1 MSSDLNNWDDDY
13 GRTVLACYGARHRS
27 FVRIYT
33 TFIAFSFGFVAFI
46 LAPMMALKL
55 DEQSLPGE
63 ISQQEEELQTVQ
75 PRHSELKAKNEALHE
90 ELGPLSDELAKLDA
104 EQAIKRR
111 EETAA
116 REAEAQAKEQLTAKF
131 RERSETQH
139 VLHGVRIAM
148 DPEKYANLQKA
159 AKRIYDEKLAAAK
172 ALEVKITQLNIEEE
186 DLQRDLS
193 IVERELERIQT
204 QRGILANRALPIRQQ
219 ATEIE
224 TQAKGLEEKI
234 EAANQKLKLGRDAL
248 TQMEQR
254 RIDIQNRL
262 SNVQSPVGALPLS
275 LTEAS
280 LAFPFIVAVGF
291 LICAILLADLLRL
304 RCEYHRVVSAQQA
317 IEAETI
323 RHRLALVVPL
333 WLDPLKTAWRNSGG
347 AALVFLPALAYV
359 VIIWL
364 LTTDQFFD
372 LEAKRLDHH
381 LIRFYGVL
389 YVVGVLFV
397 LIGARRILAEWSAY
411 RAMLI
416 PEPPPAKEMDKRGQA
431 P

>member
-1 MSSDLNNWDDDY
+1 MNNWDDDY
-13 GRTVLACYGARHRS
+13 GRTVLACYDARHRS

-63 ISQQEEELQTVQ
+63 ISQQEEALQTIQ
-75 PRHSELKAKNEALHE
+75 PRHDELEAKNEALQE

-104 EQAIKRR
+104 EQAIQRR

-116 REAEAQAKEQLTAKF
+116 REAKAQTKEQLRAKFKGRSEAQAM
-131 RERSETQH
+131 
-139 VLHGVRIAM
+139 LHGARIAM
-148 DPEKYANLQKA
+148 DPEKYPNLQEA
-159 AKRIYDEKLAAAK
+159 AKRIYGEQLEAAK
-172 ALEVKITQLNIEEE
+172 ALEVKIAQLTVEEE
-186 DLQRDLS
+186 DLQRDLA
-193 IVERELERIQT
+193 IVERELKRIQT
-204 QRGILANRALPIRQQ
+204 QREILANRALPIRQQ

-224 TQAKGLEEKI
+224 IRAKELEAKI
-234 EAANQKLKLGRDAL
+234 EEASQKLTLGQDAL

-262 SNVQSPVGALPLS
+262 SNIQSPVGALPLS

-317 IEAETI
+317 LGAETI

-372 LEAKRLDHH
+372 LEARRLDHH

-397 LIGARRILAEWSAY
+397 LIGVWRILAEWSAY
-411 RAMLI
+411 LAMLS
-416 PEPPPAKEMDKRGQA
+416 PKPTPAKEMDKRGQA
-431 P
+431 A

>member
-13 GRTVLACYGARHRS
+13 GRTVLACYDARHRS

-33 TFIAFSFGFVAFI
+33 TFIAFGFGFVAFI

-63 ISQQEEELQTVQ
+63 ISQQEEELQTIQ
-75 PRHSELKAKNEALHE
+75 PRLAELKAKNDALHE
-90 ELGPLSDELAKLDA
+90 KLGPLIAALAKLDA
-104 EQAIKRR
+104 EQAIKQR

-116 REAEAQAKEQLTAKF
+116 REAQAQAQEQLTAKF

-139 VLHGVRIAM
+139 VLHAARIAM
-148 DPEKYANLQKA
+148 DPEKYRNLQEA
-159 AKRIYDEKLAAAK
+159 AKRIYDEKIEEKK
-172 ALEVKITQLNIEEE
+172 ALEVKIAQLTVEEE
-186 DLQRDLS
+186 ALQRDLA
-193 IVERELERIQT
+193 IVEGALKQIQT
-204 QRGILANRALPIRQQ
+204 QREILANRALPIRQQ
-219 ATEIE
+219 ATQIE
-224 TQAKGLEEKI
+224 TRAKALEEKI
-234 EAANQKLKLGRDAL
+234 AEASQKLTLGQDAL
-248 TQMEQR
+248 TQMEHR
-254 RIDIQNRL
+254 RIDIQDRL
-262 SNVQSPVGALPLS
+262 RNFQSPVGALPLS

-280 LAFPFIVAVGF
+280 LAFPFLVAVGF

-304 RCEYHRVVSAQQA
+304 RCEYHRLVAAQQA
-317 IEAETI
+317 LGAETI

-359 VIIWL
+359 VIVWL
-364 LTTDQFFD
+364 LATDQFFD
-372 LEAKRLDHH
+372 LEARRLDHH

-389 YVVGVLFV
+389 YGVGVLFV
-397 LIGARRILAEWSAY
+397 LIGVWRILAEWSAY

-416 PEPPPAKEMDKRGQA
+416 PEPPPVKEMDKRGQTA
-431 P
+431 

>member
-1 MSSDLNNWDDDY
+1 MNNWDDDY
-13 GRTVLACYGARHRS
+13 GRTVLACYDARHRS

-63 ISQQEEELQTVQ
+63 ISQQEEALQTIQ
-75 PRHSELKAKNEALHE
+75 PRHDELEAKNEALHE

-104 EQAIKRR
+104 EQAIQRR

-116 REAEAQAKEQLTAKF
+116 REAQAQTKEQLRAKFKGRSEAQAM
-131 RERSETQH
+131 
-139 VLHGVRIAM
+139 LHGARIAM
-148 DPEKYANLQKA
+148 DPEKYPNLQEA
-159 AKRIYDEKLAAAK
+159 AKRIYGEQLEAAK
-172 ALEVKITQLNIEEE
+172 ALEVKIAQLTVEEE
-186 DLQRDLS
+186 DLQRDLA
-193 IVERELERIQT
+193 IVERELKRIQT
-204 QRGILANRALPIRQQ
+204 QREILANRALPIRQQ

-224 TQAKGLEEKI
+224 IRAKELEAKI
-234 EAANQKLKLGRDAL
+234 EEASQKLTLGQDAL

-262 SNVQSPVGALPLS
+262 SNIQSPVGALPLS

-317 IEAETI
+317 LGAETI

-333 WLDPLKTAWRNSGG
+333 WLDPLRTAWRNSGG

-372 LEAKRLDHH
+372 LEARRLDHH

-397 LIGARRILAEWSAY
+397 LIGVWRILAEWSAY
-411 RAMLI
+411 LAMLS
-416 PEPPPAKEMDKRGQA
+416 PKPTPAREMDKTGQVA
-431 P
+431 

>member
-1 MSSDLNNWDDDY
+1 MNNWDDDY
-13 GRTVLACYGARHRS
+13 GKTVLACYDARHRS
-27 FVRIYT
+27 FVRVYT

-55 DEQSLPGE
+55 DEQSLPRE
-63 ISQQEEELQTVQ
+63 ISQQEEELQTIQ
-75 PRHSELKAKNEALHE
+75 PKHAELKAKNEALHE
-90 ELGPLSDELAKLDA
+90 ELDPLNDELAKLDA

-116 REAEAQAKEQLTAKF
+116 REAEAQAKEQLTAKI
-131 RERSETQH
+131 REKSETQH
-139 VLHGVRIAM
+139 MLRGARTAM
-148 DPEKYANLQKA
+148 KYATLEEA
-159 AKRIYDEKLAAAK
+159 AKRIYDEKLEEAK
-172 ALEVKITQLNIEEE
+172 ALEVKIAQLTVEEE
-186 DLQRDLS
+186 DLQKDLS
-193 IVERELERIQT
+193 IVERELERIRR
-204 QRGILANRALPIRQQ
+204 QREILAERALPIRGQ

-224 TQAKGLEEKI
+224 THAKELEEKI
-234 EAANQKLKLGRDAL
+234 EEASEKLARGQDAL

-254 RIDIQNRL
+254 QIDIQHRL
-262 SNVQSPVGALPLS
+262 GNFQSPVGALPLS

-317 IEAETI
+317 LEAETI

-389 YVVGVLFV
+389 YVAGVLFV
-397 LIGARRILAEWSAY
+397 LIGVWRILAEWSAY

-416 PEPPPAKEMDKRGQA
+416 PEPSPAKEMDKRGQT